1 MNTLTSNMIKVM
13 ILILQKSNFF
23 RKCWKSESLLL
34 LWVLVCLQS
43 TAKKSSFTCCS
54 ILKPHEGDIVCCW
67 LLGPVVSR
75 LFLLYLKAVVL
86 MLNCWIFFWKGKEKN
101 LTLHVKNDLK
111 EKVLFTKTSSHFFLP
126 PHAGIRQYD
135 ECQQVSEITLTYLQ
149 VKSARLPL
157 FFSVVGHFLNNR
169 VAVKS
174 STIWYV

>member
-13 ILILQKSNFF
+13 ILILQKSNCF

-54 ILKPHEGDIVCCW
+54 FVKPHEGDIVCCW

-111 EKVLFTKTSSHFFLP
+111 EKVLFTKTSSHFFASLCWYKT
-126 PHAGIRQYD
+126 IW
-135 ECQQVSEITLTYLQ
+135 CQQVSEITLTYLQ

-157 FFSVVGHFLNNR
+157 FFLLSGIFWIIVLQ
-169 VAVKS
+169 
-174 STIWYV
+174 

>member
-13 ILILQKSNFF
+13 ILILQKSNCF

-54 ILKPHEGDIVCCW
+54 FVKPHEGDIVCCW

-111 EKVLFTKTSSHFFLP
+111 EKVLFTKTSSHFF
-126 PHAGIRQYD
+126 ASSCWYKTIWWM
-135 ECQQVSEITLTYLQ
+135 
-149 VKSARLPL
+149 SASVRNHTDVFASQISSAP
-157 FFSVVGHFLNNR
+157 FVFSVVGHFLNNR